1 NISYH
6 YGDGVENKTNSSLT
20 NTNVSISVGKPDMNL
35 IVNKSVNDTNIFVNE
50 EVTFIINITNIG
62 TGKAVNIT
70 LNDVL
75 PAFLVNTSYINST
88 CPDLEQGNSC
98 LFNFTAKATSE
109 GNASNKIDVNYKDI
123 SGAPKYV
130 SNYSPVVVATVPGP
144 VNLTVSKELLTTGQ
158 IFTGDKVSFRINI
171 TNIGDGKAVN
181 ITLNDVLPAFLVNTS
196 YINSTCPD
204 LEQGNSCLFNFT
216 AKATSEGNASNK
228 IDVNY
233 KDISG
238 APKYVSN
245 YSPVVVATVPGPVN
259 LTVSKELLTTGQI
272 FTGDKVS
279 FRINITNIGDETAYN
294 ITIEDVLT
302 CKGFNGIVKIHGGNL
317 STNQS
322 YIINFTLSNVQQGN
336 CTNRVTVTA
345 RNSANEPWAFATNVS
360 FEVKVP
366 IIAPVPITV
375 EKNIETT
382 ATYQGI
388 PMVYQSD
395 IVNFTINI
403 TNKGNETITRL
414 VINDAK
420 PSQSENLTQLSQTI
434 DNLNFAPNE
443 SFIWNITLKIN
454 QNASIGDAGNT
465 VAVTPYANMTQGTGV
480 SSDVLFRINA
490 KRIDNE
496 TCTANY
502 ECQNNNCMND
512 GKCHPSSWECVNANA
527 EY

>member
-1 NISYH
+1 
-6 YGDGVENKTNSSLT
+6 
-20 NTNVSISVGKPDMNL
+20 
-35 IVNKSVNDTNIFVNE
+35 
-50 EVTFIINITNIG
+50 
-62 TGKAVNIT
+62 
-70 LNDVL
+70 
-75 PAFLVNTSYINST
+75 
-88 CPDLEQGNSC
+88 
-98 LFNFTAKATSE
+98 
-109 GNASNKIDVNYKDI
+109 
-123 SGAPKYV
+123 
-130 SNYSPVVVATVPGP
+130 
-144 VNLTVSKELLTTGQ
+144 
-158 IFTGDKVSFRINI
+158 
-171 TNIGDGKAVN
+171 
-181 ITLNDVLPAFLVNTS
+181 
-196 YINSTCPD
+196 
-204 LEQGNSCLFNFT
+204 
-216 AKATSEGNASNK
+216 
-228 IDVNY
+228 
-233 KDISG
+233 
-238 APKYVSN
+238 
-245 YSPVVVATVPGPVN
+245 VN

-434 DNLNFAPNE
+434 DNLNIAPNE

-454 QNASIGDAGNT
+454 QNASIGDASNT